1 MSTGH
6 DGECPHCHSV
16 RTTQLPHKTSPG
28 YGTFRCSV
36 CCRKFSERAGTP
48 VNHLQFPTDIVLLI
62 VLGDCAI
69 NSLFVTLQK
78 CFWRGVSC
86 SSRKFYAIV
95 AVRDWEA
102 RFAPF
107 ITEQL
112 RARRRSKAGRS
123 WYTDETYV
131 KVGGKWPYP
140 YRAIDRA
147 GSSLRKAAHEP
158 ENGFVAI
165 RHSVASTAGIRN
177 ETMPELMIQ
186 GRVRYRGQM
195 EATSRARSGSCRWH
209 SNWLPDSSPS
219 FVSACHRL
227 VEFSCCN
234 ATLFSVP

>member
-1 MSTGH
+1 MVNAPTAIQS
-6 DGECPHCHSV
+6 ELLNCLI
-16 RTTQLPHKTSPG
+16 RLPLATAPSDARCAAASSASAPVLRSIIFSSQQTSC
-28 YGTFRCSV
+28 YSS
-36 CCRKFSERAGTP
+36 CC
-48 VNHLQFPTDIVLLI
+48 
-62 VLGDCAI
+62 GDCAI

-78 CFWRGVSC
+78 SFWRGVSS

-102 RFAPF
+102 RFAPS

-112 RARRRSKAGRS
+112 RARRRGKAGRS

-131 KVGGKWPYP
+131 KVGGKWAYP

-147 GSSLRKAAHEP
+147 ESSLRKAAHEP

-209 SNWLPDSSPS
+209 SNWLPKPSPS
-219 FVSACHRL
+219 FVSACPRL
-227 VEFSCCN
+227 VGFSCCN